1 MKLRTDIALEQ
12 ERVLEK
18 KTQQI
23 ATQTEMIKQLEEKVE
38 KLNKELKEV
47 KSELEDARR
56 TIEEKEVVIKKNDNG
71 MAKKNFNALSL
82 IADKNYFDFF
92 FIVINWLNRRLT
104 ELSAPATTSSSTST
118 TARTGSDSLFAMSQ
132 TKSNISNLTK
142 GWPPWLANS
151 VAVNNNSQ
159 RKEAGMF
166 SSLNIFIYG

>member
-38 KLNKELKEV
+38 KLSKELKEV

-92 FIVINWLNRRLT
+92 F
-104 ELSAPATTSSSTST
+104 S
-118 TARTGSDSLFAMSQ
+118 
-132 TKSNISNLTK
+132 
-142 GWPPWLANS
+142 
-151 VAVNNNSQ
+151 
-159 RKEAGMF
+159 
-166 SSLNIFIYG
+166 Y